1 MNTRDN
7 RLVKAVA
14 AGAAAVMV
22 LGLASV
28 GTQAERPQGD
38 RQQVQGPAGPGGGP
52 GRGMMGR
59 PGMGGPGMGRPG
71 MGVPGMRGPG
81 MRGGPGGPLGI
92 LGPAARALEL
102 TDAQHEQI
110 RGVMESHKTAF
121 ESLGPKLA
129 EARKALHDAI
139 TADVV
144 DEAAIRAQAA
154 AVAAIEADEAVLR
167 ATVHSEVVKVLTAE
181 QQERL
186 KTLKAEGERRMQE
199 RSERVRQ
206 RREQIRQYQDTM
218 PIGDPGLV

>member
-59 PGMGGPGMGRPG
+59 PGMGGPGMRG
-71 MGVPGMRGPG
+71 PGMRGPG

-110 RGVMESHKTAF
+110 RGVMESHKAAF

-129 EARKALHDAI
+129 EARQALHDAI

-154 AVAAIEADEAVLR
+154 VVAAVEADEAVLR
-167 ATVHSEVVKVLTAE
+167 ATVHAEVVKVLTAE
-181 QQERL
+181 QQEKP
-186 KTLKAEGERRMQE
+186 KTLKAEGEKRMQE
-199 RSERVRQ
+199 RSDRVRQ